1 MPETPETRFTRPR
14 KAADDLMPID
24 IAPDRDDKREVK
36 RERCGGRAVTGDV
49 AGDFADASRIPAR
62 RP

>member
-1 MPETPETRFTRPR
+1 MP
-14 KAADDLMPID
+14 

-36 RERCGGRAVTGDV
+36 REGCGGRAVTGDV